1 MLIKPRNW
9 ERRYAEI
16 PRGYSSLG
24 NTAIQTCNGYFSVS
38 SVPVERRME
47 ENM

>member
-1 MLIKPRNW
+1 MLRSQ
-9 ERRYAEI
+9 E
-16 PRGYSSLG
+16 GTQLSLG
-24 NTAIQTCNGYFSVS
+24 NTAIQTCNGSFSVS